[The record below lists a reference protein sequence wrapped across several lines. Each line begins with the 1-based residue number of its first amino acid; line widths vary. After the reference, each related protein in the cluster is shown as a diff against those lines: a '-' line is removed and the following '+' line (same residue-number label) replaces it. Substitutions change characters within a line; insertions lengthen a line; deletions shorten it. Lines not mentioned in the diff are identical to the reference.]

1 MEQVI
6 KAYATASS
14 KLIDRY
20 NSVTSLD
27 LFQPVIDLLPSSP
40 SRVVDVGAGP
50 GRDAAWFANMGH
62 TVLAVEPVKEFR
74 DAGMAAD
81 SLSKIEWID
90 DRLPELVETRRL
102 GKYELVVLCAV
113 WQHLDEHQRQIAMR
127 SLAELTSPGGLL
139 IMSLRH
145 GPEAP
150 ERAVYP
156 IVPQE
161 TVGLA
166 MREGFKLLRQ
176 TEAESVQSTNQ
187 LAGVH
192 WTWLAFRVP
201 SAESQTR

>member
-6 KAYATASS
+6 KAYATASA

-20 NSVTSLD
+20 NSVSSLD
-27 LFQPVIDLLPSSP
+27 LFKPVIDLLPSSP
-40 SRVVDVGAGP
+40 ARVVDVGADP
-50 GRDAAWFANMGH
+50 GRDAAWLANMGH

-90 DRLPELVETRRL
+90 DRLPELVETKRR
-102 GKYELVVLCAV
+102 GRYELVVLCAV
-113 WQHLDEHQRQIAMR
+113 WQHLDEHQRLIAMR

-166 MREGFKLLRQ
+166 TREGFKLLRQ
-176 TEAESVQSTNQ
+176 TEAESMQSANQ

-201 SAESQTR
+201 GAEPQTR